1 MYHCTTV
8 ISIFVLRVR
17 ALDPRHIEY
26 IMMMIIG
33 QVSDIVKYFS
43 DDSSIF
49 VFSFIALFTNASHD
63 WNGVEQG
70 CHFAKVYDEQML
82 YDFDASSSCT
92 RINPDIMK
100 AIAHLLSNK
109 LYLGVSVD

>member
-1 MYHCTTV
+1 
-8 ISIFVLRVR
+8 
-17 ALDPRHIEY
+17 
-26 IMMMIIG
+26 MIIG

-92 RINPDIMK
+92 RINPNIMK

-109 LYLGVSVD
+109 LYLGVSVDWVYRRRIFQMPFSPEIISDELFINV